1 MLEDFI
7 SYVQESVAAKADD
20 AEEKAH
26 DIDASPVVQER
37 KRGVDPFK
45 FEESDPMKSDA
56 MSRPLSIIF
65 YFTL

>member
-1 MLEDFI
+1 MLEDIIF
-7 SYVQESVAAKADD
+7 YAQESVAAEADD

-26 DIDASPVVQER
+26 DIDASSVVQER

-56 MSRPLSIIF
+56 MSRPLS
-65 YFTL
+65 T